1 MWNQSFTLYLYVN
14 SWDLNCHSYVVF
26 LPPQPGA
33 FHWTSPP
40 SQSAGITIA
49 GGMATAKYISGIPV
63 SPQFWHFYR
72 WSYSS
77 GSPWISYPAWNAGST
92 TTESSAPK
100 YNAGWSKSPRFC
112 SHLPAGNPEISS
124 PTWHMECKEPFIM
137 DGNRKL
143 RCQMIHISLVLTC
156 DQAVFFFFFWRA
168 DDRERAWS
176 QATLVL
182 AYQPIPTRQ
191 LIRKCLPS
199 WNAEIPAVW
208 ISFAKCKSKLSASS
222 I

>member
-1 MWNQSFTLYLYVN
+1 MYLYVN
-14 SWDLNCHSYVVF
+14 SWDLSCHSYVVF
-26 LPPQPGA
+26 LQPQPGTLQ
-33 FHWTSPP
+33 WTSPR

-49 GGMATAKYISGIPV
+49 GMATVKYISGIPV

-72 WSYSS
+72 WFYSSYSL
-77 GSPWISYPAWNAGST
+77 WISSPAWNAGST
-92 TTESSAPK
+92 TTDSSAPK
-100 YNAGWSKSPRFC
+100 YNTGWSESPRFC
-112 SHLPAGNPEISS
+112 SHLPTGNPEISS
-124 PTWHMECKEPFIM
+124 PTWHMECKESFIM

-143 RCQMIHISLVLTC
+143 RCQMIHISLVL
-156 DQAVFFFFFWRA
+156 
-168 DDRERAWS
+168 
-176 QATLVL
+176 
-182 AYQPIPTRQ
+182 AYQPIPTPQ